1 MLPILVILIPHK
13 REKDLVSN
21 TKYRFFLSAY
31 LRHSYGRQA
40 SPSPAG
46 RGREKG

>member
-21 TKYRFFLSAY
+21 TKYRFFLSAC
-31 LRHSYGRQA
+31 LQQA
-40 SPSPAG
+40 G
-46 RGREKG
+46 VGQEHT